1 MTSPCILSILED
13 PRPLSFKLS
22 VLDKSLQLGET
33 LLCGIGHALAQLIYG
48 EHYLAS
54 VLTEE

>member
-48 EHYLAS
+48 ELIS
-54 VLTEE
+54 PLS